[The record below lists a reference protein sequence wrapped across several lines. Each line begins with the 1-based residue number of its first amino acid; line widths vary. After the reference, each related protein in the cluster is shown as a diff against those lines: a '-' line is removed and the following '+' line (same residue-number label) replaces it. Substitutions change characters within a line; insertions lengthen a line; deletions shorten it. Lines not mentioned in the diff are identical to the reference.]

1 MRLSPI
7 PFALRYAASLLMCGA
22 VLAAGCK
29 PVVSRAPERAP
40 PAAIPIATNT
50 TGEDIVVRTNAE
62 RQKLSLPMLSR
73 NAALMNAAQL
83 QANQMAALNKMAHDL
98 PGASFPSLSSR
109 LDFVGYRMSAFGE
122 NVAEGYPSAVA
133 VVAGWMTSPGHREN
147 IVSTHYTQMGAGV
160 ATAQNGRK
168 FYAQVFARPR

>member
-1 MRLSPI
+1 MWG
-7 PFALRYAASLLMCGA
+7 AA
-22 VLAAGCK
+22 LAAGCK

-40 PAAIPIATNT
+40 PAAVDIATNT
-50 TGEDIVVRTNAE
+50 TGEEIVVRTNTE
-62 RQKLSLPMLSR
+62 RQKLSLPVLSR

-83 QANQMAALNKMAHDL
+83 QANQMAGLNKMAHDL

-109 LDFVGYRMSAFGE
+109 LDFVGYRMSASGE
-122 NVAEGYPSAVA
+122 NVAEGYPSPAA

-147 IVSTHYTQMGAGV
+147 IVSSHYTQMGAGV